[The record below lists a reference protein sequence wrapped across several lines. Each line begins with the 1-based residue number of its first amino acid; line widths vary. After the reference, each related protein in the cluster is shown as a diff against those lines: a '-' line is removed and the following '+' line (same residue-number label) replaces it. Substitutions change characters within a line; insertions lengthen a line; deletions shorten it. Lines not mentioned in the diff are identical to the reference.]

1 MDSILLVIFN
11 CGHSSRH
18 FSADQR
24 VPTGK
29 ARVEAAHLSKALP
42 WPPVVYMQRQSSA
55 PNLQLIHKL
64 PKLLT
69 SRTVSEMLSV
79 PEGTL
84 RYWRKVGI
92 GPKWLKLEGSI
103 RYDLADVLAYIERGR
118 RTPSVRANM
127 EEMRES
133 L

>member
-1 MDSILLVIFN
+1 
-11 CGHSSRH
+11 
-18 FSADQR
+18 
-24 VPTGK
+24 
-29 ARVEAAHLSKALP
+29 
-42 WPPVVYMQRQSSA
+42 
-55 PNLQLIHKL
+55 
-64 PKLLT
+64 
-69 SRTVSEMLSV
+69 MLSV
-79 PEGTL
+79 PPGTL

-103 RYDLADVLAYIERGR
+103 RYDLADVLAYIDRGR

>member
-1 MDSILLVIFN
+1 M
-11 CGHSSRH
+11 
-18 FSADQR
+18 
-24 VPTGK
+24 
-29 ARVEAAHLSKALP
+29 
-42 WPPVVYMQRQSSA
+42 RQSSLSKNQSQSLA
-55 PNLQLIHKL
+55 L
-64 PKLLT
+64 PTLLT
-69 SRTVSEMLSV
+69 SKAVSEMLSV
-79 PEGTL
+79 PQGTL

-103 RYDLADVLAYIERGR
+103 RYDLADVLAYIDRGR